1 MSDMLSTGVSGLIA
15 FQQSLSTISHNI
27 ANASTPGY
35 SRQGANLVTNAADP
49 TANGWIG
56 NGVSVAGITRAYD
69 NFLAQQTL
77 SASSGYNQLNTVSNL
92 AGSINNMFADSSTGL
107 SASLQSFSQSVQ
119 AMANAPSQ
127 STLRQAVLNQA
138 QALVSRF
145 KGYEASLGQLDSQVS
160 SQLAGEAGNI
170 SSLAGN
176 IAGLN
181 QQILAAKAQSQQSP
195 NDLLD
200 QRDQLISQLSQL
212 VGVRTLSQ
220 GDGTVSVFIGNGQPL
235 VVGTSATALTSGPDP
250 FNSGQQRVYLQNANG
265 NVDITAALSGGAI
278 GGLLQ
283 FQQQMLVPS
292 HNALGQAAVTL
303 ANLVNIQNQSGLDQ
317 GGRPG
322 GALLAVG
329 APLALANSANSGTAT
344 VTAAVTAGQ
353 SGNAADLGGLSASD
367 YYLRYDGSSWSL
379 VDAASGVPAA
389 LSASGSGPVTLTG
402 AGLTLTVS
410 GTARAGDQFLIEPFR
425 QAVAGFS
432 LLTSDPSRIAAAAPL
447 VTAAAAGNTGG
458 ATIDAGS
465 VPSMGSWVRAN
476 YTLAFTSATAY
487 TITGSNGSSTAGTYT
502 PGTPISFN
510 GFTVNLSGT
519 PASGDSFSIN
529 DNAAGSGD
537 NRNALLLAGL
547 MNNKVLGSGTL
558 SLAGVVNAY
567 VGTVGLQTSQAQ
579 NGATAQQRVLAS
591 AQAAQSS
598 VAGVNLDEE
607 AARMLKF
614 EQAYQ
619 AAAQTIKVADTLF
632 QSLLKVI

>member
-379 VDAASGVPAA
+379 VAAASGAAAA

-432 LLTSDPSRIAAAAPL
+432 LLT
-447 VTAAAAGNTGG
+447 
-458 ATIDAGS
+458 
-465 VPSMGSWVRAN
+465 
-476 YTLAFTSATAY
+476 
-487 TITGSNGSSTAGTYT
+487 
-502 PGTPISFN
+502 
-510 GFTVNLSGT
+510 
-519 PASGDSFSIN
+519 GD
-529 DNAAGSGD
+529 
-537 NRNALLLAGL
+537 
-547 MNNKVLGSGTL
+547 
-558 SLAGVVNAY
+558 
-567 VGTVGLQTSQAQ
+567 
-579 NGATAQQRVLAS
+579 
-591 AQAAQSS
+591 
-598 VAGVNLDEE
+598 
-607 AARMLKF
+607 
-614 EQAYQ
+614 
-619 AAAQTIKVADTLF
+619 
-632 QSLLKVI
+632 